1 MSQPNY
7 ETSIP
12 ISLRD
17 FTDSAYPCGDQ
28 LVTAEP
34 LMPDTPIFPQDCLSQ
49 QRKNLTASLENNLP
63 LELAND
69 FMDNH
74 IVPDQSKNDA
84 LSLISTQAFNRQ
96 RRDLDLGNTNE
107 NSVRFGEGPD
117 STAEEKFFDVD
128 NAENYNKPDEWLSP
142 SN

>member
-1 MSQPNY
+1 MSQPTY

-12 ISLRD
+12 VSLRD
-17 FTDSAYPCGDQ
+17 FTGSTFPCGDK

-63 LELAND
+63 LEIAND

-74 IVPDQSKNDA
+74 IVPVQAKNDA

-117 STAEEKFFDVD
+117 STAGVEFDAN
-128 NAENYNKPDEWLSP
+128 NAENYNKSDEWLSP
-142 SN
+142 SP